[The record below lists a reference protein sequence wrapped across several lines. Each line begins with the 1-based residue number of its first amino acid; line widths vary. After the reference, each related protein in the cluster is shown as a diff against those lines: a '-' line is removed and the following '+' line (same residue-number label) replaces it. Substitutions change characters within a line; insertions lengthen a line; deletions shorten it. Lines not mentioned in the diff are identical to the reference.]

1 MDELS
6 KSVPSAEGIAEA
18 EVGAEKKQN
27 NEFCLNCGSKLLD
40 IYCHH
45 CGQKDLP
52 KRQTMG
58 ELIEN
63 FIGSFYSFESKFF
76 RTVRYLLFKPGF
88 LPVEY
93 TAGRR
98 ESYYHPARAYAFISF
113 IFFLLLFALPEEEK
127 LKEEAFT
134 VEDQKEF
141 TQGVQQMK
149 DELQKS
155 GLDSSKV
162 DSIYNTAIENG
173 PAAFNT
179 PKNDDKK
186 IKGNHGGAGFSL
198 TDSKY
203 NSVKEYDSAQQ
214 LLPASERDGWVM
226 RRLNIRSIELN
237 QRYQGDEAGK
247 RFSSDFGQA
256 FLDNFSK
263 VLFFL
268 LPVFA
273 LLLKLL
279 YVRKDYYYSEHL
291 VFAIYYY
298 NFFYLAA
305 SIYLLVDYIPLIGG
319 LLSYALI
326 IWMLIYL
333 PLGMKRMYQQ
343 RWGKTMLKYSILL
356 FTFFI
361 CLLLGITGSMIA
373 IVMYL

>member
-6 KSVPSAEGIAEA
+6 KSVPAAEGIAEA
-18 EVGAEKKQN
+18 ELGAEKKQN

-52 KRQTMG
+52 KRQTLG

-127 LKEEAFT
+127 IKEEAFT

>member
-6 KSVPSAEGIAEA
+6 KSVPAAEGIAEA
-18 EVGAEKKQN
+18 ELGAEKKQN

-52 KRQTMG
+52 KRQTLG

-127 LKEEAFT
+127 IKEEAFT

-343 RWGKTMLKYSILL
+343 RWGKTMLKYGILL